1 MTHKAQTSII
11 DFVSLL
17 GSQCILSSILCQGRT
32 PTSRNEFF
40 VRSRARNCSINIKT
54 PSPESTLNLEVVRE
68 DNSVEGPFLT
78 LDFKSSLLRASRWN
92 NFRVFS
98 VGDKLLVFLE
108 GGLLNERKTHSE
120 ETQLVIQQRQNWKKI
135 KHDLV
140 LYVFHSIYY
149 RFGPNAPEINLLFSL
164 PKVLDAPNKGACGV
178 NPTSVDFSHNLHWD
192 CELGGVV
199 SANGKKQQIS
209 CDPDVLKGVNLC
221 YDGLLRLK
229 LFEYKFYWNSRKD
242 WKRSVG
248 RFDGGGK
255 NTMWWMRHPSWR
267 HRACAIGPV
276 VNVHKAWQHSE
287 PCSDSRERRYTRFLK
302 NIYFF
307 TRYCST
313 SWGNRCFNSYD
324 GKWRV

>member
-98 VGDKLLVFLE
+98 VRDKLLVFLE

-178 NPTSVDFSHNLHWD
+178 NPTSVDFSHTPSLRLWTRGS
-192 CELGGVV
+192 CKRQWEET
-199 SANGKKQQIS
+199 ANFMWPRCSQGCQ
-209 CDPDVLKGVNLC
+209 P
-221 YDGLLRLK
+221 LLRWLAATKIVWIQVLLK
-229 LFEYKFYWNSRKD
+229 QPQRLKALCGALWRWGQKYDVMNETPIVAAQSMRYRPRRK
-242 WKRSVG
+242 RTQGMTTFRTLQRLQGTEVYAVS
-248 RFDGGGK
+248 
-255 NTMWWMRHPSWR
+255 
-267 HRACAIGPV
+267 
-276 VNVHKAWQHSE
+276 
-287 PCSDSRERRYTRFLK
+287 
-302 NIYFF
+302 
-307 TRYCST
+307 
-313 SWGNRCFNSYD
+313 
-324 GKWRV
+324 